1 MPIKADQLKEKEDY
15 QKLILEFLNTENGY
29 MIRDARIHYDP
40 NFAMDKE
47 LLIRFLDATQP
58 EKMEKLR
65 KNYKEKAEV
74 IIVAKINEEI
84 NRKTRGIID
93 VLKNGV
99 DFDNGITLFIMA
111 KKPANAYNKTLSAH
125 YAANTLSVME
135 EVYHKEGERIDLVIF
150 LNGLAIFAIELKCN
164 TSGQTVDDAIKQFK
178 EQRDPKTRLFAF
190 KRGVIAC
197 FAMDLREVY
206 MTAELKGK
214 STYFRPFNKGKA
226 DGSAGNPANVD
237 GLDVDYMWKDIF
249 TKDKVAFIIE
259 NFACVVK
266 EERKNQKTGKKE
278 TLEKAL
284 FPRYHQL
291 QAVEK
296 IIAHTRENGTD
307 CNYLIQHS
315 AGSGKTN
322 TIAWLAHSLVSLHD
336 ENDDVIY
343 NTVVIITDR
352 IVVDRQLQDAVQA
365 VQHKSGLIKTL
376 GDRAKAADLADA
388 LNGNTKIIVTTIH
401 KFFHILGK
409 GLLQAAAHK
418 KFAVLIDEAHSST
431 EGTLM
436 EAVTAILAD
445 GSDAEEEL
453 TTEDK
458 IVEEVKRIGKQP
470 NVSMFAFTAT
480 PKPETIALFG
490 TTDEDGKKKAFDLYS
505 MKQAIEEGYILN
517 VLDNYV
523 TWKTYYEL
531 NKIVEEDPE
540 LKSISAKRKITR
552 FVDLHD
558 TNIRQKT
565 EIIIEHFRHNIARM
579 LGGKAK
585 AMVVTSGRL
594 QAVKYYHQFN
604 DYIASRGYKDIKP
617 LVAYTGSVDWGDT
630 KVTERMLNGISEE
643 CLREEFD
650 KDDFQILLVANKY
663 QTGFDQPKLCAMYVD
678 KKLHGITAVQTLSRL
693 NRIYPP
699 YDKRTFILDFKN
711 DYDVIKEAF
720 APYYEHT
727 FLNATL
733 SRADIKDFLR
743 KFDEYDFLEEDDI
756 NEFNEL
762 TYKDSRTSREKE
774 KMWALLNKALNKI
787 YDKKKDDG
795 KPDLAL
801 QVEIRGNIRKF
812 LKAYQ
817 FLIQSTCFEDVE
829 MHKVYN
835 FLCYLSKEIDLSGGG
850 NDFDIAD
857 KITVSNFRQVEGERR
872 GDGVEAKPDVKVSK
886 KPSSV
891 VEQQIKKLSEI
902 IDEMN
907 LLYGKGYEGE
917 STIKSMLQIKD
928 LLLANARLRASAK
941 NNKLDDFR
949 FAYEDMVEEA
959 LVAGW
964 EQNQDFYSTLL
975 SNDELRKKVSDA
987 FIDEVYNILKD
998 NK

>member
-1 MPIKADQLKEKEDY
+1 MPIKADQLREKEDY
-15 QKLILEFLNTENGY
+15 QKLIVEFLKEQNGY
-29 MIRDARIHYDP
+29 LIRDARFNYDP

-47 LLIRFLDATQP
+47 LLIRFLDETQP

-65 KNYKEKAEV
+65 KNYKDKAEAT
-74 IIVAKINEEI
+74 IIVKINEEI

-99 DFDNGITLFIMA
+99 DFDNGITLFVMA
-111 KKPANAYNKTLSAH
+111 KKPATTFNKTLSAH

-135 EVYHKEGERIDLVIF
+135 EVYHKESERIDLVIF
-150 LNGLAIFAIELKCN
+150 LNGLAIFAFELKCN

-178 EQRDPKTRLFAF
+178 ERRDPNTRLFAF
-190 KRGVIAC
+190 KKGVIAC
-197 FAMDLREVY
+197 FAMDLREAY

-214 STYFRPFNKGKA
+214 STYFRPFNKGKV
-226 DGSAGNPANVD
+226 DGGAGNPANTD
-237 GLDVDYMWKDIF
+237 GLDVDYIWKDIL
-249 TKDKVAFIIE
+249 TKDKIAFILE

-278 TLEKAL
+278 ISEKAL

-291 QAVEK
+291 KAVEK
-296 IIAHTRENGTD
+296 IIAHTKENRTD

-336 ENDDVIY
+336 ENDEVIY

-365 VQHKSGLIKTL
+365 IQHKSGLIKTL
-376 GDRAKAADLADA
+376 GDKSNAAELATA

-436 EAVTAILAD
+436 EAVTTILAD
-445 GSDAEEEL
+445 GSDVEDEK

-458 IVEEVKRIGKQP
+458 IVEEISRIGKQK

-523 TWKTYYEL
+523 TWKTYYEI
-531 NKIVEEDPE
+531 NKIVDEDPE
-540 LKSISAKRKITR
+540 LQSISAKRKITR

-579 LGGKAK
+579 LDGRAK
-585 AMVVTSGRL
+585 AMVVTSGRM
-594 QAVKYYHQFN
+594 QAVKYYYQFK

-650 KDDFQILLVANKY
+650 KDDFQVLLVANKY

-699 YDKRTFILDFKN
+699 YNKRTFILDFKN
-711 DYDVIKEAF
+711 DYDTIRQAF

-733 SRADIKDFLR
+733 TRADIKDFLR
-743 KFDEYDFLEEDDI
+743 KFDEYDFLEGDDI
-756 NEFNEL
+756 TEFNEF
-762 TYKDSRTSREKE
+762 TYKESRTSREKE

-795 KPDLAL
+795 KPDLAM
-801 QVEIRGNIRKF
+801 QVEIRSNIRKF

-835 FLCYLSKEIDLSGGG
+835 FLSYLSKEIDLSGGG

-872 GDGVEAKPDVKVSK
+872 SDELEAKPDVKAIK

-891 VEQQIKKLSEI
+891 VEQQKKLLSEI
-902 IDEMN
+902 IAEMN

-917 STIKSMLQIKD
+917 SATKSMLQIKD
-928 LLLANARLRASAK
+928 LLLANTRLRASAK
-941 NNKLDDFR
+941 NNKKEDFR

-975 SNDELRKKVSDA
+975 SNDELRKRVSDT
-987 FIDEVYNILKD
+987 FIDEVYNILRG

>member
-15 QKLILEFLNTENGY
+15 QKLILEYLNKQNGY
-29 MIRDARIHYDP
+29 IVRDAKFHYDP
-40 NFAMDKE
+40 SFAMDKG
-47 LLIRFLDATQP
+47 LLIAFLDATQS

-65 KNYKEKAEV
+65 KFHKDKAEA
-74 IIVAKINEEI
+74 IIIAKINEEI
-84 NRKTRGIID
+84 NRKTRGLID

-99 DFDNGITLFIMA
+99 DMDNNITLSVMA
-111 KKPANAYNKTLSAH
+111 KKPATSFNKTLTAA
-125 YAANTLSVME
+125 YEANTLSVIE
-135 EVYHKEGERIDLVIF
+135 EVYHKDGERIDLVIF

-178 EQRDPKTRLFAF
+178 TTRDPNTRLL
-190 KRGVIAC
+190 KPKVGVIAS

-206 MTAELKGK
+206 MTAELKCK
-214 STYFRPFNKGKA
+214 DTYFRPFNKGNNGGK
-226 DGSAGNPANVD
+226 GNPANSD

-249 TKDKVAFIIE
+249 TKDKIALIIE
-259 NFACVVK
+259 HFACIVK
-266 EERKNQKTGKKE
+266 EDKKDKKTSKKVQV
-278 TLEKAL
+278 EKAL

-291 QAVEK
+291 KAIEK
-296 IIAHTRENGTD
+296 VIAHARENRTD

-336 ENDDVIY
+336 ENDEVIY
-343 NTVVIITDR
+343 NTVLIITDR

-365 VQHKSGLIKTL
+365 IQHKSGLIKTL
-376 GDRAKAADLADA
+376 DDKSHAADLATA

-409 GLLQAAAHK
+409 GLLQANKEK

-436 EAVTAILAD
+436 EAVTAVLAD
-445 GSDAEEEL
+445 GSDAEDEK

-458 IVEEVKRIGKQP
+458 ITEEISRIGKQA

-490 TTDEDGKKKAFDLYS
+490 TTDDDGKKKAFDLYS

-523 TWKTYYEL
+523 TWKTYYEI
-531 NKIVEEDPE
+531 NKIVDEDPE
-540 LKSISAKRKITR
+540 LQSITAKRKITR

-565 EIIIEHFRHNIARM
+565 EIIIEHFRHNIARE
-579 LGGKAK
+579 LAGTAK
-585 AMVVTSGRL
+585 AMVVTSGRA
-594 QAVKYYHQFN
+594 QAVKYYFQFK
-604 DYIASRGYKDIKP
+604 DYIASRGYKDVTA
-617 LVAYTGSVDWGDT
+617 LVAFSGTEKESGL
-630 KVTERMLNGISEE
+630 TERMINGISEE
-643 CLREEFD
+643 CLREEFN

-678 KKLHGITAVQTLSRL
+678 KKLHGIAAVQTLSRL

-711 DYDVIKEAF
+711 DYGTIKEAF

-727 FLNATL
+727 FLDA
-733 SRADIKDFLR
+733 SISKSDIREFLR

-756 NEFNEL
+756 TEFNEL
-762 TYKDSRTSREKE
+762 TYKDSRTSRDKE

-787 YDKKKDDG
+787 YDKKADG
-795 KPDLAL
+795 KPNLTL
-801 QVEIRGNIRKF
+801 QIEIRSNIRKF

-817 FLIQSTCFEDVE
+817 FLIQTTCFEDVE
-829 MHKVYN
+829 MHKTYN
-835 FLCYLSKEIDLSGGG
+835 FLAYLSKEIDLSGGG

-857 KITVSNFRQVEGERR
+857 KITVSNFKQIEGEKN
-872 GDGVEAKPDVKVSK
+872 GGEVEPKPDVKVSK

-891 VEQQIKKLSEI
+891 VEQQKKLLSQI
-902 IDEMN
+902 IEEMN
-907 LLYGKGYEGE
+907 ALYGKSYEGE

-928 LLLANARLRASAK
+928 LLLANARLKNSAK
-941 NNKLDDFR
+941 NNKLTDFR
-949 FAYEDMVEEA
+949 FAYDDIVEEA

-975 SNDELRKKVSDA
+975 SNDELRQKVASV
-987 FIDEVYNILKD
+987 FMGEVYEILRS

>member
-1 MPIKADQLKEKEDY
+1 MPIRANQLQEVADY
-15 QKLILEFLNTENGY
+15 QKLILEYLQKSNGY
-29 MIRDARIHYDP
+29 TIRDAKHYDAK
-40 NFAMDKE
+40 FAMDKD
-47 LLIRFLDATQP
+47 LLIAFLDATQP

-65 KNYKEKAEV
+65 KFYKDRAEAT
-74 IIVAKINEEI
+74 IIAKVNEEI
-84 NRKTRGIID
+84 NRKSRGIVD

-99 DFDNGITLFIMA
+99 DMDNNVTLSVMA
-111 KKPANAYNKTLSAH
+111 RRPATNRNKTHLAQ

-135 EVYHKEGERIDLVIF
+135 EVWHKDGERIDLVIF
-150 LNGLAIFAIELKCN
+150 LNGLTIFAIELKCN
-164 TSGQTVDDAIKQFK
+164 TSGQTVDDAIKQYK
-178 EQRDPKTRLFAF
+178 ERRDHTSRLFAF
-190 KRGVIAC
+190 KKGVIAS

-214 STYFRPFNKGKA
+214 STYFRPFNKGKV
-226 DGSAGNPANVD
+226 DGSAGNPANPN
-237 GLDVDYMWKDIF
+237 GIEVDYMWKDIF
-249 TKDKVAFIIE
+249 AKDKIALIIE
-259 NFACVVK
+259 GFVCIVK
-266 EERKNQKTGKKE
+266 EEKKDKKTGKKI
-278 TLEKAL
+278 TVEKAL

-291 QAVEK
+291 QSIEK
-296 IIAHTRENGTD
+296 ILLHTRTNRTD

-322 TIAWLAHSLVSLHD
+322 TIAWLSHALVSLHD
-336 ENDDVIY
+336 DKDDNIFDSVI
-343 NTVVIITDR
+343 IITDR
-352 IVVDRQLQDAVQA
+352 IIVDRQLQDAVQA
-365 VQHKSGLIKTL
+365 IQHKSGMIKTL
-376 GDRAKAADLADA
+376 GEKSKAEDLAAA

-409 GLLQAAAHK
+409 GLLQAASHK

-445 GSDAEEEL
+445 GSEAEEEKTL
-453 TTEDK
+453 EDK
-458 IVEEVKRIGKQP
+458 IVEEISLVGKQA

-490 TTDEDGKKKAFDLYS
+490 STGEDGKKKAFDLYS

-523 TWKTYYEL
+523 TWKTYYEI
-531 NKIVEEDPE
+531 NKVVDEDPE
-540 LKSISAKRKITR
+540 LQSISAKRKITR

-579 LGGKAK
+579 LEGTAK

-594 QAVKYYHQFN
+594 QAVKYYYQFQ
-604 DYIASRGYKDIKP
+604 DYIASRGYKDIKT
-617 LVAYTGSVDWGDT
+617 LVAFTGGVDWNDT
-630 KVTERMLNGISEE
+630 KLTERMINGISEE
-643 CLREEFD
+643 CLRDEFD
-650 KDDFQILLVANKY
+650 KDEFQILLVANKY

-678 KKLHGITAVQTLSRL
+678 KKLHGIAAVQTLSRL
-693 NRIYPP
+693 NRIFPP

-711 DYDVIKEAF
+711 DYGTIKDAF
-720 APYYEHT
+720 ATYYEHT
-727 FLNATL
+727 FLDATL
-733 SRADIKDFLR
+733 TKSDIREFLR

-756 NEFNEL
+756 NAFNDF
-762 TYKDSRTSREKE
+762 TYKVSRTSRDKE
-774 KMWALLNKALNKI
+774 KMWALLHKSLNKI
-787 YDKKKDDG
+787 YDKKKDNG

-801 QVEIRGNIRKF
+801 QTEIRGNIRKF
-812 LKAYQ
+812 LRAYQ
-817 FLIQSTCFEDVE
+817 FLIQTTCFEDVE
-829 MHKVYN
+829 MHKTYN

-857 KITVSNFRQVEGERR
+857 KITVSGFRQVEEGQFGE
-872 GDGVEAKPDVKVSK
+872 GLESKPDVKVAK

-891 VEQQIKKLSEI
+891 VEQQKKLLSI
-902 IDEMN
+902 IIEEMN
-907 LLYGKGYEGE
+907 ALYGKNYEGE

-928 LLLANARLRASAK
+928 LLLANAHLRASAK
-941 NNKLDDFR
+941 SNKKEEFR
-949 FAYEDMVEEA
+949 FAYDDMVEEA

-964 EQNQDFYSTLL
+964 EQNQDFFSTLL
-975 SNDELRKKVSDA
+975 GNEELRRKVSET
-987 FIDEVYNILKD
+987 FLDEVYSILRG